1 MKRVGWNLL
10 FGKGSIKAN
19 VSRSNENYSFEN
31 ILFFFQKRPNN
42 CLRRTKKRIDRKSV
56 FLTYFII
63 FHNCKL
69 LFPSKSESSYEKK
82 KCYEKKENI
91 GTIDKS
97 LHYRLNFPNFAKS
110 INQQS
115 RNRKSQGS
123 PIASWSHPLHSR
135 AKFEKKSQTLYKLV
149 KFQKNKHPN
158 CLIIEKTKTAS
169 LEIRCSIM
177 FPCTAD
183 EMRLKK
189 KKREKKKEKKRG
201 GSSSPPG
208 TWKSGNTSRL
218 NADDPRL

>member
-1 MKRVGWNLL
+1 MNL
-10 FGKGSIKAN
+10 
-19 VSRSNENYSFEN
+19 VRE
-31 ILFFFQKRPNN
+31 
-42 CLRRTKKRIDRKSV
+42 
-56 FLTYFII
+56 
-63 FHNCKL
+63 
-69 LFPSKSESSYEKK
+69 K

-110 INQQS
+110 INRQS
-115 RNRKSQGS
+115 RNRKSQRN

-135 AKFEKKSQTLYKLV
+135 AKFEKKSQTLYKLA
-149 KFQKNKHPN
+149 KFQKIN

-169 LEIRCSIM
+169 LEIRCSITL

>member
-1 MKRVGWNLL
+1 MNL
-10 FGKGSIKAN
+10 
-19 VSRSNENYSFEN
+19 VRE
-31 ILFFFQKRPNN
+31 
-42 CLRRTKKRIDRKSV
+42 
-56 FLTYFII
+56 
-63 FHNCKL
+63 
-69 LFPSKSESSYEKK
+69 K

-97 LHYRLNFPNFAKS
+97 LHYRLNFPNFAKW
-110 INQQS
+110 IYQQS
-115 RNRKSQGS
+115 RNRKSQGN
-123 PIASWSHPLHSR
+123 PIASWSHPLHSQ

-169 LEIRCSIM
+169 LEFHCSITL

-201 GSSSPPG
+201 GSGSPPG
-208 TWKSGNTSRL
+208 TWKSGWIHRGWMQMIR
-218 NADDPRL
+218 DYRH